1 MKKLSLYVFLVLMFC
16 NTSFA
21 KCIKGDCINGFGTWT
36 WDFGTT
42 YVGEF
47 KNGKFHGQGTI
58 KRKSGTTV
66 GEFRN
71 DHAYDVVAT
80 SHGSVITSEE
90 FYETIRC
97 YPLFRGPDYGSP
109 KTVED
114 IESERVCIA
123 AVAEKSSAKKL
134 IESEKDRMKEVKEKN
149 RMKKVKEEA
158 RRTKEFYKRLE
169 EDQKRREYY
178 ESKDEADW
186 AWEEAERTRLEA
198 QAAENRAE
206 EALRE
211 AERRLDE
218 QSIREAEL
226 RIEEAERAQ
235 WERRQAEDRAR
246 DAENEY
252 QNTSNY

>member
-1 MKKLSLYVFLVLMFC
+1 MVLGLLFC

-71 DHAYDVVAT
+71 DHTYDVVTT

-109 KTVED
+109 KTAED
-114 IESERVCIA
+114 IESERECIA

-158 RRTKEFYKRLE
+158 RRTEEFYKRLE
-169 EDQKRREYY
+169 EEQKRREYY
-178 ESKDEADW
+178 EAKDEADW
-186 AWEEAERTRLEA
+186 AWAEAERARFK
-198 QAAENRAE
+198 AEDNERRAE

-218 QSIREAEL
+218 QSIREAEW
-226 RIEEAERAQ
+226 RREQAEQAQ
-235 WERRQAEDRAR
+235 WERKQAEDRAW
-246 DAENEY
+246 DAQTEY
-252 QNTSNY
+252 ENTSNY